1 MANHEFQELRKLLAQ
16 KRNPNPGPEY
26 FDGVLWEFHR
36 RQRAELIQ
44 PKANWSTWANRWS
57 ALWESFVESLT
68 LEPARALRY
77 ACAMAFSAGLLS
89 LSLNG
94 NWMAPNGAVAS
105 AAPASA
111 PVVYAFEQAAD
122 RGLMVSASQAEE
134 VIVGDSLAFDSKSQ
148 YAMSESPA
156 MYDSALAF

>member
-16 KRNPNPGPEY
+16 KRNPNPGSEY
-26 FDGVLWEFHR
+26 FSGVLVEFHR
-36 RQRAELIQ
+36 RQRMELLQ
-44 PKANWSTWANRWS
+44 PKLTWAGRCNV
-57 ALWESFVESLT
+57 LWENFVESLT

-94 NWMAPNGAVAS
+94 GWMGGNTSVAS
-105 AAPASA
+105 LAAPSGA
-111 PVVYAFEQAAD
+111 PVVYAFEQPAD
-122 RGLMVSASQAEE
+122 RGLLVSASQADE
-134 VIVGDSLAFDSKSQ
+134 VIVGDSLAFDSKSR